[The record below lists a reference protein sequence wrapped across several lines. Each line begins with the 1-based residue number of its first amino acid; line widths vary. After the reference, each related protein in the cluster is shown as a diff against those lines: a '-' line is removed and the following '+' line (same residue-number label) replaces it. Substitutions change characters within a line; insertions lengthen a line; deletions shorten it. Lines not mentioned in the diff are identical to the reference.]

1 MKRTILSFFIVGNL
15 LCAGFLMAGKG
26 QPVLLDLRV
35 GPHKSFDR
43 VVFEFPSEVTH
54 EITKS
59 GENTIQIRFK
69 NARANE
75 GFSVPTM
82 PRGLTVLSGIK
93 IQSQSGSE
101 LVFDITLNR
110 DATPTE
116 LPLVGNTWRLAMD
129 FAPRIAEESQEKPE
143 YIPGDLPI
151 PTTYA
156 ENDVPTVDSLETV
169 DPAQSHAILT
179 YFFFSRGDTEQAARE
194 AQRYQDLT
202 GQMIPMSPTPE
213 SAPTTDLSKEHPLQQ
228 AKSFKIFMLP
238 LPAVLGI
245 TFGLGLLVGLIALR
259 LLPVVRFQI
268 RLPRLKLRLPKR
280 QPKPVSEPG
289 DLSDELEEDLSL
301 LDSAVK
307 QEPKRTKAAAPP
319 EPEPVMDEVPDAEK
333 EAKDSLM
340 DRRVRRVLEL
350 NKEGRS
356 VSDIAEELE
365 MGQDEVKL
373 ILDLNR

>member
-1 MKRTILSFFIVGNL
+1 
-15 LCAGFLMAGKG
+15 MAGKG

-59 GENTIQIRFK
+59 GENTIQVRFK

-151 PTTYA
+151 QTTYA
-156 ENDVPTVDSLETV
+156 ENDVPTVDSLVTV
-169 DPAQSHAILT
+169 DPAQSHAILA

-280 QPKPVSEPG
+280 QPKPVSEPD